1 MDPKANEVDMKQFVE
16 ETMGLAGD
24 TLGDQEALGRKMSW
38 KEFETRSRMIRSL
51 NQMPFEVLKQLWQA
65 ATAVEVMPD
74 ELLQPNDELTAL
86 ICSGSVHLRKSNE
99 HGTSDESRRD
109 AAFYMAKGESFD
121 VHKLYNMGIK
131 AYGGEGGAL
140 TILINTKMWKL
151 YRTRILSQH
160 SERLENFLNSVLKFP
175 AKRGFHPFKLRRV
188 PGGTVVVKEGD
199 PVDSMAAV
207 WIRALKAAA
216 IRDEC
221 DRLPSAR
228 SRSLK
233 VSSSVPNSARLVKPD
248 ESRHEKEEG
257 AVSSRSEVVRSKQTD
272 LRNVPDKIPAVRS
285 KNLFSPGTNSETRDS
300 LLAPRTDNL
309 LLVQGRTYEGS
320 KASQ

>member
-1 MDPKANEVDMKQFVE
+1 VSEYEQGERISAESSLEKNLCRDDWADETVWQDEEEAYFVMIPLKQIRNLPQKVLE
-16 ETMGLAGD
+16 KL
-24 TLGDQEALGRKMSW
+24 DQEA
-38 KEFETRSRMIRSL
+38 
-51 NQMPFEVLKQLWQA
+51 
-65 ATAVEVMPD
+65 
-74 ELLQPNDELTAL
+74 
-86 ICSGSVHLRKSNE
+86 
-99 HGTSDESRRD
+99 SDR
-109 AAFYMAKGESFD
+109 
-121 VHKLYNMGIK
+121 
-131 AYGGEGGAL
+131 
-140 TILINTKMWKL
+140 
-151 YRTRILSQH
+151 
-160 SERLENFLNSVLKFP
+160 
-175 AKRGFHPFKLRRV
+175 
-188 PGGTVVVKEGD
+188 
-199 PVDSMAAV
+199 AAV